1 MTIRRSTPGRTGTRG
16 RDRRTTP
23 AAGRC
28 GRATTGAWR
37 GRSLVRPGRPRWPGP
52 DLAYLSESRDRGV
65 GGPARLCCVNAEP
78 PSYPWPAGSA
88 TGVGSMPGTDP
99 AEALAVVLGE
109 LPDLPHLPE
118 LPAPRRRGR
127 PDRPHRGA
135 ARRHPGRDDAPRLE
149 AGRPARPRPAPGG
162 RACCPRTWTRCTRRP
177 RTGPGRSRS
186 RYAARGRWRP
196 RSSCSRSQNPAL
208 ADPGAVADLIASLA
222 EGVAAHVA
230 EVRGRIPGATVL
242 LQLDEPALP
251 AVLAGSVPTASG
263 LNRVGAVDT
272 TVTGDGLRSVLDATT
287 AFGLVHCC
295 ARDLPLRIMKEAG
308 AQAVGFDLSLLRR
321 EEEQDE
327 LAEVVEAGL
336 GILAGVV
343 QIPQRSAAGA
353 PPSPREP
360 GAEVLELWHRMGIPA
375 GGLDR
380 QVVLTPACGL
390 AGASPAGARA
400 ALARCREAAR
410 LLPEL
415 IEEGAGDDASRAGGG
430 PGGPAAARRAGRRDH
445 RAQPP
450 LPRARLAG
458 HLRRRVRRAHARAAR
473 ARGAATRSCA
483 RRTRRPRRSAT

>member
-1 MTIRRSTPGRTGTRG
+1 M
-16 RDRRTTP
+16 
-23 AAGRC
+23 
-28 GRATTGAWR
+28 
-37 GRSLVRPGRPRWPGP
+37 
-52 DLAYLSESRDRGV
+52 
-65 GGPARLCCVNAEP
+65 NAEP

-118 LPAPRRRGR
+118 LPA
-127 PDRPHRGA
+127 RGA
-135 ARRHPGRDDAPRLE
+135 GADLTGRTAALLVDLPVETTPGGWKLAARPGRDQRRAAGLLSADLDAAHEGAADWSGPFKI
-149 AGRPARPRPAPGG
+149 GVCGP
-162 RACCPRTWTRCTRRP
+162 WTL
-177 RTGPGRSRS
+177 
-186 RYAARGRWRP
+186 AATIELN
-196 RSSCSRSQNPAL
+196 RSQNPVL
-208 ADPGAVADLIASLA
+208 ADRGAVADLIASLA

-308 AQAVGFDLSLLRR
+308 AQAIGFDLSLLRS

-336 GILAGVV
+336 GILAGVI

-353 PPSPREP
+353 SPSPQES
-360 GAEVLELWHRMGIPA
+360 GAGVLELWHRMGIPA
-375 GGLDR
+375 AGLDR

-415 IEEGAGDDASRAGGG
+415 IEEGR
-430 PGGPAAARRAGRRDH
+430 
-445 RAQPP
+445 
-450 LPRARLAG
+450 
-458 HLRRRVRRAHARAAR
+458 
-473 ARGAATRSCA
+473 
-483 RRTRRPRRSAT
+483 